1 MLTISAVFT
10 HRMNF
15 LFSHSKLSHMTRSL
29 LQPSW
34 FAAEGLLLE
43 PAQLLLAQGNH
54 WSGHSL
60 KVTRYSALILPI
72 ADDAVLRNIFSAGIS
87 VWSCH
92 ASSRH
97 LPFSSVWSCHA
108 SRDTRL
114 WAADPLQNKGY
125 GSLWQ
130 PGDGTLR
137 GTAGAEDLRLC
148 FPETL
153 GGIKSQWFLCL
164 GPLLGGT

>member
-1 MLTISAVFT
+1 MPSLHIEWISCFPIASCHT
-10 HRMNF
+10 WQDHCC
-15 LFSHSKLSHMTRSL
+15 SPAGL
-29 LQPSW
+29 LQKDYCWSLHN
-34 FAAEGLLLE
+34 FF
-43 PAQLLLAQGNH
+43 LAQGNH

-60 KVTRYSALILPI
+60 KVTWCSALILLI

-114 WAADPLQNKGY
+114 WAANPLQNKGY